1 MLKYYIPF
9 IKEYNRYVSY
19 CKPVE
24 VTPSH
29 LQESDFV
36 RSGTLSDVGS
46 DLQTQNAR
54 LLTPLT
60 VTTMYETIIYPK
72 DAYIRLYHLKEGTYI
87 SVQLILTHPLPG
99 SINVPPS
106 AIAVG

>member
-1 MLKYYIPF
+1 MYPIRTHY
-9 IKEYNRYVSY
+9 R
-19 CKPVE
+19 KPVE

-36 RSGTLSDVGS
+36 RSGILSDVGL
-46 DLQTQNAR
+46 DFQIQNAR

-72 DAYIRLYHLKEGTYI
+72 DAYIRLYHLKEGMYV
-87 SVQLILTHPLPG
+87 SVQLISRHPLPG
-99 SINVPPS
+99 SIRLPAD

>member
-1 MLKYYIPF
+1 MYPIMTNY
-9 IKEYNRYVSY
+9 R
-19 CKPVE
+19 KPVE
-24 VTPSH
+24 ITPSH

-54 LLTPLT
+54 LLTPIT
-60 VTTMYETIIYPK
+60 ITTMYGTIIYPK
-72 DAYIRLYHLKEGTYI
+72 NAYIRLYHLKEGTYI
-87 SVQLILTHPLPG
+87 SVHLISPHPLPG
-99 SINVPPS
+99 SIDLPPS

>member
-1 MLKYYIPF
+1 MYPIRTGY
-9 IKEYNRYVSY
+9 R
-19 CKPVE
+19 KPVE

-29 LQESDFV
+29 LQEFDFV

-54 LLTPLT
+54 LRTPIT
-60 VTTMYETIIYPK
+60 VTTMYETIHYPK
-72 DAYIRLYHLKEGTYI
+72 NAYIRLYHLKGESHIYVHLI
-87 SVQLILTHPLPG
+87 SPHPLPG
-99 SINVPPS
+99 SVDVPPS